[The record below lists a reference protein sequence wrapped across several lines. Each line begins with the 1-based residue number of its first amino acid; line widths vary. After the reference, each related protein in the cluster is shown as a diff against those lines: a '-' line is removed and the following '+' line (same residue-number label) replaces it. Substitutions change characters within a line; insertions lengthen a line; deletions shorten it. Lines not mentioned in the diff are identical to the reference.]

1 MFADV
6 ARLRAFIADPAPTRA
21 PASTSLRG
29 RITGT
34 ARVGRTLTCRV
45 SGNRPAGTEVLVSW
59 HRATSRGTRA
69 VGRGRTY
76 RVTRA
81 DRGGFVVCRVALAND
96 GGQAVAPPTPAAR
109 VRIVR

>member
-1 MFADV
+1 MGAHED
-6 ARLRAFIADPAPTRA
+6 A
-21 PASTSLRG
+21 LRG

-34 ARVGRTLTCRV
+34 ARAGRTLTCRV
-45 SGNRPAGTEVLVSW
+45 TGNRPAGTAVLVSW

-81 DRGGFVVCRVALAND
+81 DRGGFVVCRVALASD